1 MNMIDEDDGAF
12 RQGPVQNRLGLGDIE
27 GQGFFHQYRQALL
40 DGGQGHLRMQRRGG
54 GDNDAVQVINFYHLP
69 PILMDFASRTDNPRA
84 FGVAASEAGER
95 YAVNPVDGPDK
106 ITAPRAGTDEAE
118 TKGFVVSAHVLPV

>member
-1 MNMIDEDDGAF
+1 MAPFDRARSKTASASAISKV
-12 RQGPVQNRLGLGDIE
+12 R
-27 GQGFFHQYRQALL
+27 GFSTSTGKPCSTAARVISACSA
-40 DGGQGHLRMQRRGG
+40 GGG
-54 GDNDAVQVINFYHLP
+54 GDNDAVQVIGFYHLP
-69 PILMDFASRTDNPRA
+69 PILMDFASRTGNPRA